1 MSPTCQNFPQSTFL
15 DAPITL
21 KDGARLRHRQY
32 TIENVFIGLASCSN
46 STVENNAY
54 VCRIEIFPPKVNV
67 KIQVSYT
74 YDKLSIYIGHFML

>member
-1 MSPTCQNFPQSTFL
+1 MMATV
-15 DAPITL
+15 I
-21 KDGARLRHRQY
+21 DGSRYHR
-32 TIENVFIGLASCSN
+32 
-46 STVENNAY
+46 TVENNAY